1 MIIIFNMIEL
11 PNLKERYQ
19 NNYTFFLTEGAK
31 KTDMF
36 FENPL
41 NFVETLTKKELTNV
55 IYKSDRSIIYRVS
68 QNPFSEEIN
77 NKEPIIIKQM
87 VPNTKEIVKQGRQQE
102 AQGLLRRRIANNIYS
117 PRIYSELE
125 INTDAQNFICGLVDS
140 SIAFLAYK
148 QFDKGV
154 FFDDYLANMD
164 KFSKDIPL
172 EKVLDC
178 IAKSVLKLHGKRGE
192 KGILHNDL
200 NTGNIFLSTEN
211 KTNSL
216 KNNGLEISIID
227 WELCDYNKGKYVI
240 EDSKRYQEL
249 FTLAGENRNLYS
261 AARLKKEDFL
271 ILKKI
276 YNNYLNK

>member
-1 MIIIFNMIEL
+1 MTKL
-11 PNLKERYQ
+11 PNIKEIYKD
-19 NNYTFFLTEGAK
+19 NYTFFLTDEAK
-31 KTDMF
+31 KTNIF

-41 NFVETLTKKELTNV
+41 NFIETLTKKKLTNV
-55 IYKSDRSIIYRVS
+55 IYKSDRSIIYRIS

-117 PRIYSELE
+117 PRIYSELG

-148 QFDKGV
+148 QFDKGI

-178 IAKSVLKLHGKRGE
+178 IAKSALKLHGKRGE

-216 KNNGLEISIID
+216 KNSWLEISIID
-227 WELCDYNKGKYVI
+227 
-240 EDSKRYQEL
+240 
-249 FTLAGENRNLYS
+249 
-261 AARLKKEDFL
+261 
-271 ILKKI
+271 
-276 YNNYLNK
+276 